1 MTVAD
6 DVATRVAQQII
17 LLRSAPWTSFS
28 GLDSGPVFQVK
39 KKQKMFGNV
48 CLVGCK
54 PLLCTPSSTSIK
66 GGLMGRKYIED
77 LIEEGWRL
85 DLDSLIAIHLS
96 NNHYPS
102 VPAVMVKPCKEAILH
117 AEQEALHELVQ
128 LPAGVMWRNQ
138 TSIKAGTLM
147 DAFHLWSF
155 LDQVQEA

>member
-1 MTVAD
+1 
-6 DVATRVAQQII
+6 
-17 LLRSAPWTSFS
+17 
-28 GLDSGPVFQVK
+28 
-39 KKQKMFGNV
+39 
-48 CLVGCK
+48 
-54 PLLCTPSSTSIK
+54 
-66 GGLMGRKYIED
+66 MGRKYIED
-77 LIEEGWRL
+77 LIEEGWKL

-138 TSIKAGTLM
+138 TSVKAGTLM